1 MNRRAATM
9 AAYAGLSLICGSAWI
24 GRATLAGHIPPLL
37 AEALR
42 FSFGAALAGAM
53 AAALRSRWPRGSA
66 LRASLLLGI
75 TLGALPN
82 VLVLWGGQR
91 TPAVLPTLLFGA
103 VPLLAGW
110 MGSSSRF
117 ALQAALVGLGG
128 LALILSNGLSLP
140 VDALGAIA
148 ILAAVACHAWSI
160 VYARR
165 FLRDPIPAGY
175 GSIPAFTAVQLAV
188 AAAATWLLSVGLER
202 GQPWQWSRDAG
213 TAIVLLGALG
223 AGVGLALYNQLL
235 RLMEPV
241 AVATLQWMLPIVAIA
256 EGALLE
262 RALPPGSVL
271 LGSGVVLG
279 CIWGVTR
286 AKFRSE
292 RPVTLQV
299 TGAPMDE
306 SEPKIR

>member
-1 MNRRAATM
+1 MNRRAATI
-9 AAYAGLSLICGSAWI
+9 AAYAGLSLIWGSAWI
-24 GRATLAGHIPPLL
+24 GRATLAGRIPPLR
-37 AEALR
+37 AEGLR
-42 FSFGAALAGAM
+42 FSFGAAMAAAL
-53 AAALRSRWPRGSA
+53 AAALRSRWPHGSA

-75 TLGALPN
+75 TLGVLPI

-91 TPAVLPTLLFGA
+91 ISAVMLTLMFGA

-110 MGSSSRF
+110 IGSASRF

-128 LALILSNGLSLP
+128 LALVLSNGLSFS
-140 VDALGAIA
+140 VDPPGVIA
-148 ILAAVACHAWSI
+148 ILTAVACHAWSL

-175 GSIPAFTAVQLAV
+175 GSIPAFAAVQLAV
-188 AAAATWLLSVGLER
+188 AATATWLLSEGLER
-202 GQPWQWSRDAG
+202 GQPWQWNRDAG
-213 TAIVLLGALG
+213 ITIVLLGALG
-223 AGVGLALYNQLL
+223 SGVGLAFYYQLL
-235 RLMEPV
+235 RAMKPV

-256 EGALLE
+256 EGAILE
-262 RALPPGSVL
+262 RIVPPASVL

-279 CIWGVTR
+279 CVWGVMR
-286 AKFRSE
+286 ARFRSE
-292 RPVTLQV
+292 GPVTLQV